1 MLRAMPFSESDRYR
15 HMLQAETALTKL
27 DLFEDVAQL
36 HAEATCDADRR
47 HYAAL
52 YRQLLG
58 FHPDQRNHVRD
69 SLEHVKQ
76 AGHRPV
82 QDLINDFA
90 RQSEN
95 LYPPPS
101 GSAAAGL

>member
-1 MLRAMPFSESDRYR
+1 VQHD
-15 HMLQAETALTKL
+15 
-27 DLFEDVAQL
+27 
-36 HAEATCDADRR
+36 
-47 HYAAL
+47 
-52 YRQLLG
+52 
-58 FHPDQRNHVRD
+58 
-69 SLEHVKQ
+69 
-76 AGHRPV
+76 GHRPV